1 MTALTID
8 AGTQVCLHFALE
20 LENGQVIDSTFAQAS
35 APTLVIGDGNLPP
48 SFEACLQGMHAG
60 QEATYTLAPEQAFGQ
75 HNPSNVQRF
84 ARDQFAEQDLEIGL
98 VLSFADKSGG
108 ELPGVVAEIQEK
120 SVLIDFNHPLAGRTL
135 IFKVKI
141 LEVTPVQVQ

>member
-1 MTALTID
+1 MTQALIQT
-8 AGTQVCLHFALE
+8 GSRVCLHFALE
-20 LENGQVIDSTFAQAS
+20 LEDGQVIDSTFAQAQ

-48 SFEACLQGMHAG
+48 SFETCLEGMGAG
-60 QEATYTLAPEQAFGQ
+60 QEATYTLPPEQAFGQ

-84 ARDQFAEQDLEIGL
+84 AKDQFAGQDLERGL
-98 VLSFADKSGG
+98 VLSFTDASGS
-108 ELPGVVAEIQEK
+108 ELPGVVAQIQEK

-141 LEVTPVQVQ
+141 LHVEAP